1 MNEAQLQSVVIDL
14 ARLRRWRIHHSRPAF
29 QQSGRFSTPLT
40 GHKGLPD
47 LILLRPPRLLF
58 VELKVARGKL
68 SPGQVQWGAGLQACD
83 GVEYFV
89 WRPADWLEGRIDALL
104 S

>member
-14 ARLRRWRIHHSRPAF
+14 ARLRRWRIHHSRPAIR
-29 QQSGRFSTPLT
+29 QSGSWSTPLT

-68 SPGQVQWGAGLQACD
+68 SPGQVQWAAGLQAIE
-83 GVEYFV
+83 GIEFYL
-89 WRPADWLEGRIDALL
+89 WRPADWLEGRIDSLL
-104 S
+104 G